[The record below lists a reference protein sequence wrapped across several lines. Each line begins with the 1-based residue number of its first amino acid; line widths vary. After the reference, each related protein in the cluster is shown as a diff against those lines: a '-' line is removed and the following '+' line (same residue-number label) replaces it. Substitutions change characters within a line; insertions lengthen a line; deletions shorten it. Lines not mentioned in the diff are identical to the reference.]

1 MKALIKVEI
10 RTIGDRPIQSVSA
23 RELHAFLESS
33 TRFNDGIARR
43 IAEYRVEEGKDFYS
57 FLSKTS
63 QDEAQGGCSLKWAED
78 VLVLMTPIQENAAGI
93 SVIPYGAMPRV
104 LCAFWGSMP
113 VRSFRCYVALSPQE
127 VDLRR
132 WDDRHTRFLSDG
144 KKRPHAAG
152 SFARDPSSAA
162 RYSDCGEVRA
172 ESEPIR
178 MKKHRVALL
187 SVRILFG
194 IGTSWALNAQAGF
207 VNQANL
213 PPASIRSPTADGQQK
228 DLQSESARP
237 AHVALREGKGHNVT
251 LSDMLSAVV
260 PHDFHAELRGVHP
273 KQILSWQGGK
283 PWDVVLHSAL
293 AATPS
298 AHRIETDIDWA
309 RKRLVLRESTQAAE
323 SAGDTPRAMHWTVR
337 AQDLTLRRTLMRW
350 AAQAGWQVS
359 WDIRVDY
366 PVQLE

>member
-1 MKALIKVEI
+1 
-10 RTIGDRPIQSVSA
+10 
-23 RELHAFLESS
+23 
-33 TRFNDGIARR
+33 
-43 IAEYRVEEGKDFYS
+43 
-57 FLSKTS
+57 
-63 QDEAQGGCSLKWAED
+63 
-78 VLVLMTPIQENAAGI
+78 
-93 SVIPYGAMPRV
+93 
-104 LCAFWGSMP
+104 
-113 VRSFRCYVALSPQE
+113 
-127 VDLRR
+127 
-132 WDDRHTRFLSDG
+132 
-144 KKRPHAAG
+144 
-152 SFARDPSSAA
+152 
-162 RYSDCGEVRA
+162 
-172 ESEPIR
+172 

-366 PVQLE
+366 PVQLEGAFSGSFTDAVEQFANALRHSDYPLLVCLYEANQVVRVLHYGDRKQCDA

>member
-1 MKALIKVEI
+1 MA
-10 RTIGDRPIQSVSA
+10 RCHASFAHSGDRCPCVLSVS
-23 RELHAFLESS
+23 
-33 TRFNDGIARR
+33 D
-43 IAEYRVEEGKDFYS
+43 
-57 FLSKTS
+57 
-63 QDEAQGGCSLKWAED
+63 
-78 VLVLMTPIQENAAGI
+78 
-93 SVIPYGAMPRV
+93 
-104 LCAFWGSMP
+104 
-113 VRSFRCYVALSPQE
+113 VALSPHE

-152 SFARDPSSAA
+152 SVARDPSSAA

-172 ESEPIR
+172 ESVPIR

-213 PPASIRSPTADGQQK
+213 PPASIRSPTADGQQQ

-237 AHVALREGKGHNVT
+237 A
-251 LSDMLSAVV
+251 
-260 PHDFHAELRGVHP
+260 
-273 KQILSWQGGK
+273 
-283 PWDVVLHSAL
+283 
-293 AATPS
+293 TPR
-298 AHRIETDIDWA
+298 AHRIETHIDWA
-309 RKRLVLRESTQAAE
+309 RKLLVLRQSTQAAE
-323 SAGDTPRAMHWTVR
+323 PAGDTPRAMHQTVR

-366 PVQLE
+366 PVQLEGAF